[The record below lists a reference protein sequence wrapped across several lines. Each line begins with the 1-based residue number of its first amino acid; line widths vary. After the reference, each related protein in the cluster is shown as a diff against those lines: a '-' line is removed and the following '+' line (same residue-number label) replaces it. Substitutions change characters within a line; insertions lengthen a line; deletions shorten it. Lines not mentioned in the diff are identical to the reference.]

1 MKQTQTKGKGNRARR
16 GNRTV
21 AAVTAVI
28 AGTLALAACSSGS
41 PSTTAPVEPK
51 TTVLNAVTSGSEQPF
66 AFTSPTGKVEG
77 FSIDLINKIAAALDM
92 KVEYKVA
99 SLDNILSGLTD
110 HQYDVCACALQVT
123 PARKKTLAF
132 SESYYYASLG
142 IVAAKSE
149 HLTTASGLAGK
160 TLAVEIDSSEEQ
172 YAQQHYPKAELK
184 DYPNQATALTAL
196 KAGLVDAFLVG
207 QPSVPGYLAADPQLE
222 SIATIQLT
230 AANSFPIAFGDTSLA
245 AKVNEQLDVLFNDGY
260 YSSDYHKWFGKNV
273 AIPALLVKQHP
284 SFK

>member
-1 MKQTQTKGKGNRARR
+1 MRLGKH
-16 GNRTV
+16 TV
-21 AAVTAVI
+21 AAVATVI
-28 AGTLALAACSSGS
+28 AGTLALAACGSAGSSSGTAQVKT
-41 PSTTAPVEPK
+41 TTA
-51 TTVLNAVTSGSEQPF
+51 VLNAVTSGSEQPF
-66 AFTSPTGKVEG
+66 AFTSPTGKAEG
-77 FSIDLINKIAAALDM
+77 FSIDLVNKIAAALGM
-92 KVEYKVA
+92 KVQYKVA

-110 HQYDVCACALQVT
+110 HQYDICACALQVT

-142 IVAAKSE
+142 IVAVKSA
-149 HLTTASGLAGK
+149 HLTTAAGLAGK
-160 TLAVEIDSSEEQ
+160 TLAVQTDSAEEQ
-172 YAQQHYPKAELK
+172 YAQQNYPKAELK
-184 DYPNQATALTAL
+184 DYPDQATALTAL

-207 QPSVPGYLAADPQLE
+207 EPSVPGYLAQDPQLE

-245 AKVNEQLDVLFNDGY
+245 AKVNAQLDILFADGY

-273 AIPALLVKQHP
+273 AIPALLIKQHP